1 MIDNMHFIRGALE
14 QESNLG
20 VNDDGDDDDG
30 NDHEI
35 IEFSETPIS
44 LGCKIDSIYVV
55 FYPTK
60 NWMVD
65 GYQAIYEASTGLT
78 KESLGW

>member
-1 MIDNMHFIRGALE
+1 MIESMHFIRGALE
-14 QESNLG
+14 QESSHG
-20 VNDDGDDDDG
+20 IHDDV

-44 LGCKIDSIYVV
+44 LRCKIDSIDVV